1 MRTRYRLWAALVAI
15 VVASALIA
23 TPASADQRN
32 WTDRAGDM
40 WIRGGAAAPE
50 HRVMDIRRVHVAYT
64 DRAVVLRVAFVEL
77 ARRGRGLGLS
87 LDLRAP
93 TLSEEDWCVTGIGPS
108 IYYSGN
114 WQVSHTECGSVW
126 AFESIDW
133 ARNVMRVRIPV
144 DALDGAR
151 WVRLRFNS
159 WHDTRAGEFVD
170 NPFMP
175 NIDWRG
181 WTPRLYRG

>member
-1 MRTRYRLWAALVAI
+1 MRTRYRLWAALIAI
-15 VVASALIA
+15 VVGSVLIA

-50 HRVMDIRRVHVAYT
+50 HRVMDIRGVHVAYT

-77 ARRGRGLGLS
+77 ARRGRGLGLGITV
-87 LDLRAP
+87 RAP
-93 TLSEEDWCVTGIGPS
+93 TLSEDDRCVTETGPA
-108 IYYSGN
+108 YLGDWRYN
-114 WQVSHTECGSVW
+114 HTECFVSVV
-126 AFESIDW
+126 AHASFDY
-133 ARNVMRVRIPV
+133 ARNVMRERIPV
-144 DALDGAR
+144 DYLDGAR

-159 WHDTRAGEFVD
+159 WHDTRAGEFHD
-170 NPFMP
+170 NALRP
-175 NIDWRG
+175 NMDYRG